1 MVWILFRAKA
11 SVEVTMDKV
20 FEISL
25 LLDFY
30 GQLLTDRQYEI
41 MDLHYNNDFTLTE
54 IAEQLGISRQGV
66 YDNEKRGRALL
77 NEYESKLGLLSKFCH
92 QKEKAEIVQKYLKNI
107 NSAELSK
114 HNKAIIEQVMQEI
127 SELANN
133 I

>member
-1 MVWILFRAKA
+1 M
-11 SVEVTMDKV
+11 EKV
-20 FEISL
+20 FETSL

-66 YDNEKRGRALL
+66 YDNEKRGRMLL
-77 NEYESKLGLLSKFCH
+77 NEYESKLGLLLKFCQ
-92 QKEKAEIVQKYLKNI
+92 QKERAEQVQKYLENI
-107 NSAELSK
+107 NVAELSR
-114 HNKAIIEQVMQEI
+114 HNKAVIEKVGLEI
-127 SELANN
+127 RELANS